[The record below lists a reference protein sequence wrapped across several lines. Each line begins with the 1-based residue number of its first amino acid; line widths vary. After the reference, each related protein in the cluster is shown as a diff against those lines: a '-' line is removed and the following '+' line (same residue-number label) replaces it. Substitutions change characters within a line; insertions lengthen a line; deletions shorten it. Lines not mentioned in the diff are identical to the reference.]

1 MQGNARYARLRCA
14 RLRCARLRCAR
25 QCWPPHPCDPARR
38 RDHKEHILATP
49 IRWARKGQTRGVSNC
64 STYVHQAQASKLPA
78 GCRRAMGSIA
88 RIVPKLEDGAAR
100 GEDSELVPR
109 VAVHDA
115 LWTTRRAGSVCGQRH
130 TKGAA
135 AARLGELAEGCGA
148 AVGHS
153 SPEQGWSWEW
163 MGTSRALGVA
173 YRAQRA
179 DAKLPLAGE

>member
-1 MQGNARYARLRCA
+1 MQVGQKPGYAMQGNARYARLRYA
-14 RLRCARLRCAR
+14 RQPIIPFPPGMCGRRQGDVRLRCAR

-64 STYVHQAQASKLPA
+64 STCVHQAQASKLPA

-88 RIVPKLEDGAAR
+88 RIVPKLEDGSAR
-100 GEDSELVPR
+100 GEDTELVPR

-148 AVGHS
+148 SVR
-153 SPEQGWSWEW
+153 P
-163 MGTSRALGVA
+163 
-173 YRAQRA
+173 
-179 DAKLPLAGE
+179 